1 MNKDINVLVVEDSE
15 DDYLL
20 LMRELSKGGY
30 EVSGSRVET
39 SKSLTSA
46 LNNKSW
52 DLIISDNNLPN
63 LNAPK
68 ALEITRQKTSAPF
81 IIVSGTISEEAA
93 VNAMRMGAS
102 DYIFKGNLSRLLPAL
117 KRELKDS
124 ENRYKIAAAKKALLK
139 SEEQFKSL
147 ADSIGDIFFALDSKK
162 YCTYWNTI
170 ASKKTGISKQK
181 AARCS
186 FRKLFPELP
195 EQAEQTL
202 DNSLKYNKPTSTT
215 IQVKGSTHTSYLE
228 MICYPYSGGVSI
240 IIKDTTEAKKNAFN
254 LKRVNKELETFMYR
268 LSHDLKGPV
277 ASMVGLVTLAK
288 KDLTGKLA
296 MQYCDMLEK
305 SSKNLKEVLEN
316 LLDVTKIKTG
326 DVKISEVSL
335 LEVSKAVISRLDYR
349 ISRTN
354 AKVSLPTDD
363 LTLKSDRT
371 FISSILQNLIE
382 NAVKYGGNA
391 NERPHIGIGWEDKG
405 ENISFYVSDNG
416 PGIHRNFRAKI
427 FEMFYRANE
436 TKSGSGLGL
445 YIVKSAVETIGGSI
459 SIKSDKLTGST
470 FIVELPKTFSK

>member
-1 MNKDINVLVVEDSE
+1 MTRNINVLVVEDSE

-20 LMRELSKGGY
+20 LMRELNKTGYSIKGN
-30 EVSGSRVET
+30 RVET
-39 SKSLTSA
+39 SESLQKA
-46 LNNKSW
+46 LNEKTW

-68 ALEITRQKTSAPF
+68 ALDITRQQTTAPF

-117 KRELKDS
+117 NRELRDS
-124 ENRYKIAAAKKALLK
+124 ENKSKIEAAEKALLK

-147 ADSIGDIFFALDSKK
+147 ADSIGDIFFALDSGKR
-162 YCTYWNTI
+162 CTYWNTV
-170 ASKKTGISKQK
+170 ASERTGISKEN
-181 AARCS
+181 AARQS
-186 FRKLFPELP
+186 FKQLFPELP
-195 EQAEQTL
+195 QQAEEAV
-202 DNSLKYNKPTSTT
+202 DNALKHYKPTSTT
-215 IQVKGSTHTSYLE
+215 LQIKGNSHTSYLE
-228 MICYPYSGGVSI
+228 MICYPYSNGVSI
-240 IIKDTTEAKKNAFN
+240 IIKDTTVAKKNAFK

-288 KDLTGKLA
+288 KELSGKLA
-296 MQYCDMLEK
+296 MQYCEMLEK

-335 LEVSKAVISRLDYR
+335 LEVSKAVISRLEYR
-349 ISRTN
+349 ISRSS
-354 AKVSLPTDD
+354 AQVSLPTKD
-363 LTLKSDRT
+363 LTLKSDRI

-391 NERPHIGIGWEDKG
+391 DEKPKITISWEDKG
-405 ENISFYVSDNG
+405 GTIICHISDNG

-459 SIKSDKLTGST
+459 SIKSEEHQGST
-470 FIVELPKTFSK
+470 FIVELPKSFSK